1 MQNYVRSG
9 VAILND
15 ITKNLKNLNNLG
27 IYLSKQTDINALKTL
42 KLLILASETKRL
54 NKPFD
59 INATNTYI
67 YLKEELTG
75 IVHEQKENIVGNL
88 SLNPQNFALELMEY
102 VIKNYPVNSEFECYG
117 IYSFLEVWN
126 RSFKRMEFN
135 DMDPFYKRY
144 DMIDKKM
151 DLLEFMIFNGLLTKK
166 QISDLLHTYKFCLD
180 SDNKFS
186 KDQLQRMQYTINQIE
201 QFNELHKMISSLRNI
216 TKEEREM
223 RHDEID
229 NIMGIS
235 RKPKLEIYDS
245 CKQNAEYEI
254 QNYIMQN
261 DQCSYMLNTLPI
273 LIKKKL

>member
-1 MQNYVRSG
+1 M
-9 VAILND
+9 
-15 ITKNLKNLNNLG
+15 
-27 IYLSKQTDINALKTL
+27 
-42 KLLILASETKRL
+42 
-54 NKPFD
+54 
-59 INATNTYI
+59 
-67 YLKEELTG
+67 
-75 IVHEQKENIVGNL
+75 
-88 SLNPQNFALELMEY
+88 
-102 VIKNYPVNSEFECYG
+102 
-117 IYSFLEVWN
+117 
-126 RSFKRMEFN
+126 
-135 DMDPFYKRY
+135 
-144 DMIDKKM
+144 
-151 DLLEFMIFNGLLTKK
+151 
-166 QISDLLHTYKFCLD
+166 D

-235 RKPKLEIYDS
+235 RKPKLEISDS
-245 CKQNAEYEI
+245 CYQNAEFEI